1 MKFETM
7 YFIKH
12 IFFLH
17 SNIFTKVITKN
28 IFFPKFNL
36 TMHSTPLLRFSK
48 TFASS
53 IIRLSIF
60 FEKKTQTYPQHLFTP
75 KRSNFTSL
83 SHRLILN
90 RLSRSFTDVIFAYTL
105 ANTFR
110 TSNASL
116 CPRASSLVAQRIR
129 TVNRSLSLSLSL
141 HVASHYP

>member
-36 TMHSTPLLRFSK
+36 TMHSTPLLLFSK

-90 RLSRSFTDVIFAYTL
+90 RLSRSFTNVIFAYTL

-116 CPRASSLVAQRIR
+116 CPRAFCSKDPDSE
-129 TVNRSLSLSLSL
+129 SFSFSLSLSL